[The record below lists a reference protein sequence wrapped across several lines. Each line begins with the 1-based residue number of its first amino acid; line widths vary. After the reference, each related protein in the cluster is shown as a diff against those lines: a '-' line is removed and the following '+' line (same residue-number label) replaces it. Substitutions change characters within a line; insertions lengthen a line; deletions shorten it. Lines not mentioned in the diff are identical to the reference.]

1 MNELYVIKQKIR
13 ERLNQLADDLA
24 LGGAPDYNQYKYLTG
39 MIAGLAI
46 VEREILDLEAARRA
60 ADD

>member
-1 MNELYVIKQKIR
+1 MNELFVLKQKIR

-39 MIAGLAI
+39 MVAGLAI

-60 ADD
+60 AED

>member
-1 MNELYVIKQKIR
+1 MNELFVLKQKIR

-39 MIAGLAI
+39 MVAGLAV

>member
-1 MNELYVIKQKIR
+1 MNELFVLKQKIR
-13 ERLNQLADDLA
+13 ERLNQIADDLA

-39 MIAGLAI
+39 VVAGLAI
-46 VEREILDLEAARRA
+46 VEREILDLEAAKRA

>member
-1 MNELYVIKQKIR
+1 VNELFVLKQKIR

>member
-1 MNELYVIKQKIR
+1 MNELFVLKQKIR

-24 LGGAPDYNQYKYLTG
+24 LGGAPDYNQYKDLTG
-39 MIAGLAI
+39 MVAGLAI

-60 ADD
+60 AED

>member
-1 MNELYVIKQKIR
+1 MNELFVLKQKIR
-13 ERLNQLADDLA
+13 ERLNQIADDLA

-39 MIAGLAI
+39 MVAGLAV
-46 VEREILDLEAARRA
+46 VEREILDLEAAKRA

>member
-1 MNELYVIKQKIR
+1 MNELFVLKQKIR
-13 ERLNQLADDLA
+13 ERLNQIADDLA

-39 MIAGLAI
+39 MVAGLAI
-46 VEREILDLEAARRA
+46 VEREILDLEAARKA

>member
-1 MNELYVIKQKIR
+1 MNELFVLKQKIR
-13 ERLNQLADDLA
+13 ERLNQIADDLA

-39 MIAGLAI
+39 MVAGLAI

-60 ADD
+60 AED

>member
-1 MNELYVIKQKIR
+1 VNELFVLKQKIR
-13 ERLNQLADDLA
+13 ERLNQIADDLA

-39 MIAGLAI
+39 VVAGLAV

>member
-1 MNELYVIKQKIR
+1 MNELFVLKQKIR

-39 MIAGLAI
+39 MLAGLAI

>member
-1 MNELYVIKQKIR
+1 MNELFVLKQKIR
-13 ERLNQLADDLA
+13 ERLNQIADDLA

-39 MIAGLAI
+39 MVAGLAV

>member
-1 MNELYVIKQKIR
+1 MNELFVLKQKIR

-24 LGGAPDYNQYKYLTG
+24 LGGATDYNQYKYLTG

-46 VEREILDLEAARRA
+46 VEREILDLEAARKA